1 VARSSRSRPIRSDD
15 RNKQSGCELI
25 KFGLRRTPVKRT
37 FAILAMLAVVA
48 VAVFVVLVRT
58 GVIDM
63 SRQDA
68 IIPSTT
74 IPHSAN
80 EKPMPDQTTGGARR

>member
-1 VARSSRSRPIRSDD
+1 M
-15 RNKQSGCELI
+15 
-25 KFGLRRTPVKRT
+25 KRT
-37 FAILAMLAVVA
+37 FAILALIAVVA

-74 IPHSAN
+74 HPA
-80 EKPMPDQTTGGARR
+80 

>member
-1 VARSSRSRPIRSDD
+1 M
-15 RNKQSGCELI
+15 
-25 KFGLRRTPVKRT
+25 KRT
-37 FAILAMLAVVA
+37 FAILALIAVVA